1 MKNIASKVYVT
12 HTVVLLMILIVS
24 VRATT
29 TNTNTNST
37 LPLNIPDNNMS
48 FTCLNFPVAGI
59 PSNENVVALS
69 VTFGIEHECV
79 SDMQVELRD
88 PSGTR
93 IRQLFGRVSIGG
105 CPGIS
110 GVFDIN
116 GIYTFID
123 TAASTMNSQEVSFI
137 PPGSY
142 RSANYTTTAATS
154 INSLFGAM
162 TATQANGTWQLC
174 GRDIANLD
182 VGRFKDSASISITS
196 FVPTGANAFVRG
208 RVLSPFGSGVNG
220 AIVTL
225 TSPEGASQT
234 VRTNPFGY
242 FIFEDVEVG
251 LSYIISVSSKQ
262 YQFNQQFISVN
273 GNIESL
279 SITPQ

>member
-1 MKNIASKVYVT
+1 MKNIASKIYVA
-12 HTVVLLMILIVS
+12 HTLVLLMIFAVPI
-24 VRATT
+24 RATT
-29 TNTNTNST
+29 TIINTNSA
-37 LPLNIPDNNMS
+37 LPLNVPDNNMNFS
-48 FTCLNFPVAGI
+48 CLNFPVAGI

-93 IRQLFGRVSIGG
+93 IRQLFGHVSLGG
-105 CPGIS
+105 CPGLS

-116 GIYTFID
+116 GTYTFID
-123 TAASTMNSQEVSFI
+123 SASSTMNSQEVSFV

-162 TATQANGTWQLC
+162 TALQANGTWQLC
-174 GRDIANLD
+174 GRDIGNLD
-182 VGRFKDSASISITS
+182 VGRFKDSASITITS
-196 FVPTGANAFVRG
+196 FVPTGANAFVKG
-208 RVLSPFGSGVNG
+208 RVLSPFGSGING

-225 TSPEGASQT
+225 TSPEGVSQT
-234 VRTNPFGY
+234 ARTNPFGY

-251 LSYIISVSSKQ
+251 QSYIISVSSKQ
-262 YQFNQQFISVN
+262 YQFSQQFISVN
-273 GNIESL
+273 GNIEGL